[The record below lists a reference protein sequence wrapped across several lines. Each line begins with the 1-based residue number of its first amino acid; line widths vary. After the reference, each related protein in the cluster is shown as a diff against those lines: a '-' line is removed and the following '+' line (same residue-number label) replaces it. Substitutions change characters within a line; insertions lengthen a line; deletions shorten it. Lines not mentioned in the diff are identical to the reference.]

1 MKKITS
7 MKKPALDLGAEALNF
22 AQETQQHHAG
32 DDLPPAL
39 SDLNLPMLSSDAEAT
54 PGAMGLEIAIAENGF
69 CQVMVTD
76 CMTIYEAAQQKIA
89 LLQILNEHTHMDIDL
104 SNVNEMDTAGLQIL
118 LLLKRTAEKTGKT
131 LRLVAQSPAT
141 LDVLDRYN
149 LDNFFSDLGNVSEQR
164 NISGPE
170 NIGDQGNSSEHGNIS
185 STNH

>member
-1 MKKITS
+1 MKKKTS
-7 MKKPALDLGAEALNF
+7 MKKPALDLGAEALKF
-22 AQETQQHHAG
+22 AQGTQQHHTG
-32 DDLPPAL
+32 DDLPPAQN
-39 SDLNLPMLSSDAEAT
+39 DFNQPMLSPNAEDT
-54 PGAMGLEIAIAENGF
+54 PGAMGIEITSSENGI
-69 CQVMVTD
+69 CQVMATD
-76 CMTIYEAAQQKIA
+76 CMTIYEAAQQKVA

-149 LDNFFSDLGNVSEQR
+149 LDNFFSD
-164 NISGPE
+164 PE
-170 NIGDQGNSSEHGNIS
+170 NFSAQGNIS

>member
-1 MKKITS
+1 MKKKTS
-7 MKKPALDLGAEALNF
+7 MKKPALDMGAEALKF
-22 AQETQQHHAG
+22 AQGTQHHHTG

-39 SDLNLPMLSSDAEAT
+39 SDLNLPMLSPDAEAT
-54 PGAMGLEIAIAENGF
+54 PGAMGLEITIAENGF

-76 CMTIYEAAQQKIA
+76 CMIIYEAAQQKIA

-149 LDNFFSDLGNVSEQR
+149 LDNFFSELG

-170 NIGDQGNSSEHGNIS
+170 NISDQGNSSEQ
-185 STNH
+185 

>member
-1 MKKITS
+1 MKKKTS
-7 MKKPALDLGAEALNF
+7 MKKPALDLGAEAMKF
-22 AQETQQHHAG
+22 AQETRPQHTG
-32 DDLPPAL
+32 DEPSFAQ
-39 SDLNLPMLSSDAEAT
+39 SAFKQPMLGPDAEDI
-54 PGAMGLEIAIAENGF
+54 PGAMGIEITSSENGF
-69 CQVMVTD
+69 CQVMATD

-149 LDNFFSDLGNVSEQR
+149 LDNFFSGPGNF
-164 NISGPE
+164 
-170 NIGDQGNSSEHGNIS
+170 S

>member
-1 MKKITS
+1 
-7 MKKPALDLGAEALNF
+7 MKKPALDLGAEAMKF
-22 AQETQQHHAG
+22 AQETRQQHTG
-32 DDLPPAL
+32 DEPSFAQ
-39 SDLNLPMLSSDAEAT
+39 SAFKQPMLGPDAEDT
-54 PGAMGLEIAIAENGF
+54 PGEMGLKITSSENGI
-69 CQVMVTD
+69 CQVMAAD

-118 LLLKRTAEKTGKT
+118 LLLKRMAEKTGKT
-131 LRLVAQSPAT
+131 VQLVAQSPAT

-164 NISGPE
+164 NFSA
-170 NIGDQGNSSEHGNIS
+170 QGNIS